1 MGAAFAQGSQGLLA
15 VLPWVAAG
23 GAIGAV
29 ARFVLV
35 ALLPGSAA
43 HAFSWGTLAVNV
55 AGCLTIGAL
64 VASFAD
70 SSWFASFGRPFLVVG
85 VLGAFT
91 TFSAFS
97 MDVLDLAMHGRV
109 ALAAL
114 YAVATVVLCIAAAVA
129 GHRLAGLWS

>member
-1 MGAAFAQGSQGLLA
+1 MSAAFAQGSQGLLA
-15 VLPWVAAG
+15 ALPWVAAG
-23 GAIGAV
+23 GATGAV

-43 HAFSWGTLAVNV
+43 QAFSWGTLTVNV
-55 AGCLTIGAL
+55 AGCLAIGVL
-64 VASFAD
+64 VASLAD
-70 SSWFASFGRPFLVVG
+70 SPWFGSFGRPFLVVG

-97 MDVLDLAMHGRV
+97 MDVLNLAAHGRM

-114 YAVATVVLCIAAAVA
+114 YAGATVVLCIAAAA
-129 GHRLAGLWS
+129 LGHRLAGIWT

>member
-1 MGAAFAQGSQGLLA
+1 MSAAFAQGSQGLLA
-15 VLPWVAAG
+15 ALPWVAAG

-43 HAFSWGTLAVNV
+43 HAFSWGTLTVNV
-55 AGCLTIGAL
+55 AGCLAIGAL
-64 VASFAD
+64 VASLAGNP
-70 SSWFASFGRPFLVVG
+70 WFDSFGRAFLVVG

-97 MDVLDLAMHGRV
+97 MDVLNLAAHGRL

-114 YAVATVVLCIAAAVA
+114 YAGATVVLCIAAAA
-129 GHRLAGLWS
+129 LGHRLAGIWS

>member
-1 MGAAFAQGSQGLLA
+1 M
-15 VLPWVAAG
+15 AAG

-43 HAFSWGTLAVNV
+43 DAFSWGTLTVNV
-55 AGCLTIGAL
+55 AGCLAIGAL
-64 VASFAD
+64 VASSAG
-70 SSWFASFGRPFLVVG
+70 SPWFDSFGRPFLVVG

-97 MDVLDLAMHGRV
+97 MDVLNLAAHGRM
-109 ALAAL
+109 ALAAF
-114 YAVATVVLCIAAAVA
+114 YAGATVVLCIAAAAV
-129 GHRLAGLWS
+129 GHRLAGIWS